1 MGMFANGFSLSSVL
15 ALIMLFFIIKFII
28 GLFSTPKP
36 VPRTSNQRQ
45 LVQDVIRTIEQ
56 KAPNFDKIEIT
67 TNSMRIIA
75 GDNRFSYDFKEHYYE
90 VSLVAA
96 KILASEIVRHF
107 GGELKS
113 MLYIGD
119 LVGYSVTS
127 ARLVNEE
134 KERQRRYNERV
145 RKC

>member
-1 MGMFANGFSLSSVL
+1 
-15 ALIMLFFIIKFII
+15 
-28 GLFSTPKP
+28 
-36 VPRTSNQRQ
+36 
-45 LVQDVIRTIEQ
+45 
-56 KAPNFDKIEIT
+56 
-67 TNSMRIIA
+67 MRIIA

-96 KILASEIVRHF
+96 KMLASEIVRHF